1 MLSDIEKIADLR
13 QSLAELEEMSAAA
26 AKEEPP
32 ADDEWRVQRA
42 LDILWGTDIDTPSIE
57 LEYDSGRMTL
67 EELEAL
73 AEQWAPQ
80 KQEQSEP
87 YPRFNGPYGE
97 GETHEQALERYKE
110 EEATAKPTAVLITGN
125 PKWVKDNTQAEAF
138 YAQIESYLQV
148 QGWQITR
155 DPGDPHTSPPPAD
168 LWIGHSRGVDR
179 LRFAPEGTRTISLG
193 AAGGINHPKDTAME
207 PGDIPTEYHYMLT
220 EEMQQAFDGA
230 WKDVSPTPDDDN
242 ILEELLRAKEESDRG
257 NYGAKHEIL
266 RRLIIAHPEQFI
278 LDSEENGIY
287 GITHIPS
294 GFQIH
299 ILQKASPT
307 ELARPIYH
315 GSSLGDIKQLDP
327 RTHRL
332 SDRPVVFATPHEE
345 LALSM
350 SLPASQEE
358 LAMGFEEDT
367 ATGARTFYIDELQPG
382 KLELLN
388 KPSFLYDL
396 HPSTFSEEG
405 LHPNLMREERISYDP
420 VKPFRAPRPFKSALQ
435 ELRDRGVRIRAYDDV
450 PADMWSTKAGGFN
463 TVLSAQDNNLLNA
476 VLYDS
481 EFIKQAARDWSV
493 GVGGGVRDVT
503 KEDVNVALEDIE
515 RMHGYPHPKD
525 TSVAI
530 GKMRPF
536 HALKRSLRP
545 GSLLPS
551 GFSDIG
557 PTIKRNLG
565 ALGGVLAGGA
575 ETLGPHF
582 SPYSNMVRFGRST
595 EFRGEQFP
603 STLAHEIR
611 HYRQHLVANQGLK
624 DEELESTYGTMLP
637 AAGYRHSLFKT
648 MRDPKIE
655 DIDKF
660 FADWMAIEI
669 DSNVAGRQGLD
680 PKTYRRHEMQEVLPQ
695 TSYFMNVANAM
706 DQWRDSS
713 HPADAPLRQ
722 MVPASDPKWK
732 KTLTTAWLKGDQ
744 ESRWTAT
751 KSGLMHGMDILTK
764 TFPKDYIN
772 WKHAEPQPRDYES
785 QQDHYD
791 AWDKWAAM
799 YPANPITMFDGK
811 MIWTRSDQTI
821 PELSK
826 LILNLEYQ
834 RRLGIRANLK
844 KAAGFG
850 DITQGN
856 PTWQGI
862 LAGTPG
868 ERYAQEYSTVGSAV
882 GDLKNSFFRR
892 PSEPRLW
899 DPAQGFWGNLS
910 NFFEVPIQRR
920 EKARSDRRSFHA
932 IQAAGAKMQA
942 ATDRGS
948 VLANI
953 GTPSQVQ
960 DSPWGKQEVGP
971 GAPGVYSR
979 GGFLPRFLQANTSA
993 TQYDDKVGW
1002 LNHMMSRYPGEF
1014 QLESSTG
1021 DMASYAH
1028 KPSGLRFDVPSP
1040 GTPATRFD
1048 VAVQQPN
1055 FDEWATA
1062 MNLSSGRTPQPKS

>member
-32 ADDEWRVQRA
+32 
-42 LDILWGTDIDTPSIE
+42 
-57 LEYDSGRMTL
+57 
-67 EELEAL
+67 
-73 AEQWAPQ
+73 
-80 KQEQSEP
+80 
-87 YPRFNGPYGE
+87 
-97 GETHEQALERYKE
+97 
-110 EEATAKPTAVLITGN
+110 EEAAKPTAVLITGN
-125 PKWVKDNTQAEAF
+125 PTFIQDNPQAEAF
-138 YAQIESYLQV
+138 YAQIESYLQS
-148 QGWQITR
+148 QGWQVSR
-155 DPGDPHTSPPPAD
+155 DPGEPYTSPPPAD
-168 LWIGHSRGVDR
+168 LWIGHSRGTDR
-179 LRFAPEGTRTISLG
+179 LRFAPEGTRTIALG
-193 AAGGINHPKDTAME
+193 APGVPGSINHPKDANATDE
-207 PGDIPTEYHYMLT
+207 WQPGDIPTEYHYMFT

-230 WKDVSPTPDDDN
+230 WKDVSATPADGDN

-266 RRLIIAHPEQFI
+266 RKLIIAHPEQFI
-278 LDSEENGIY
+278 LDSEEKGIY
-287 GITHIPS
+287 GVTHIPT

-299 ILQKASPT
+299 MLQSASPT

-315 GSSLGDIKQLDP
+315 GASLGGIKQLDP

-332 SDRPVVFATPHEE
+332 SNRPVVFATPHEE

-350 SLPASQEE
+350 SLPASDEE

-367 ATGARTFYIDELQPG
+367 STGARTFYIDELQPG

-388 KPSFLYDL
+388 KPSFIYDL
-396 HPSTFSEEG
+396 HPSTFSVEG
-405 LHPNLMREERISYDP
+405 AYPNLMREERISYDP

-450 PADMWSTKAGGFN
+450 PKEMFVDSWSSKQGSTKAGGFG
-463 TVLSAQDNNLLNA
+463 TVLSEQDNNLLNA
-476 VLYDS
+476 VLYDPDC
-481 EFIKQAARDWSV
+481 IKQAARDWSV
-493 GVGGGVRDVT
+493 GVGGGVEDIT
-503 KEDVNVALEDIE
+503 KEDVHVALEDIE

-530 GKMRPF
+530 DKWRPF

-551 GFSDIG
+551 GFSDIV
-557 PTIKRNLG
+557 PAYRRNLEG
-565 ALGGVLAGGA
+565 LKMVLQGGA
-575 ETLGPHF
+575 ETYGPHF
-582 SPYSNMVRFGRST
+582 TPVSNMVRFPRAT
-595 EFRGEQFP
+595 DFRGEHFP
-603 STLAHEIR
+603 STLAHEVR
-611 HYRQHLVANQGLK
+611 HYRQHLVENQGLK

-637 AAGYRHSLFKT
+637 DTGFNTRLFQT
-648 MRDPKIE
+648 MKDPAPE
-655 DIDKF
+655 DYDKY

-680 PKTYRRHEMQEVLPQ
+680 PKVYRRGEMQEVLPQ

-713 HPADAPLRQ
+713 HPDDAFLRD

-744 ESRWTAT
+744 KARWDAI
-751 KSGLMHGMDILTK
+751 KSGLMHGVDILTK
-764 TFPKDYIN
+764 TYPKDYID
-772 WKHAEPQPRDYES
+772 WMEKEPQPQDHKS
-785 QQDHYD
+785 QQDYYD
-791 AWDKWAAM
+791 VWDKWAAM
-799 YPANPITMFDGK
+799 HPGQPVVFFNGQMV
-811 MIWTRSDQTI
+811 WTRSDQTI

-826 LILNLEYQ
+826 HVLNLEYQ

-868 ERYAQEYSTVGSAV
+868 ERYAQEYPTIGSAV
-882 GDLKNSFFRR
+882 GDLKNSFLRR

-920 EKARSDRRSFHA
+920 EQARSQRRSFHA

-948 VLANI
+948 VLANM
-953 GTPSQVQ
+953 GTPSQTQ
-960 DSPWGKQEVGP
+960 DGPWGEQEVGP
-971 GAPGVYSR
+971 GAPGVYSH
-979 GGFLPRFLQANTSA
+979 GGFLPRFLQANTAA

-1002 LNHMMSRYPGEF
+1002 LNHMMSRHPGEY

-1028 KPSGLRFDVPSP
+1028 KPSGMRFDVPSP

-1048 VAVQQPN
+1048 VRTRQPN
-1055 FDEWATA
+1055 FDEWADA
-1062 MNLSSGRTPQPKS
+1062 MNLSSGRTPQPTS